1 MGRYCL
7 VIYIFSFLIL
17 LLTTW
22 QDVEKHGIL
31 YWGSIIIFAIVP
43 TSTGIMLAYFI
54 GAIGLLLIT
63 MITDTSPIW

>member
-7 VIYIFSFLIL
+7 IIYIFLFLIL
-17 LLTTW
+17 LLITW
-22 QDVEKHGIL
+22 EGVEKHGIL
-31 YWGSIIIFAIVP
+31 YWGSIIIFAIFL
-43 TSTGIMLAYFI
+43 TSIGIMLAYFI